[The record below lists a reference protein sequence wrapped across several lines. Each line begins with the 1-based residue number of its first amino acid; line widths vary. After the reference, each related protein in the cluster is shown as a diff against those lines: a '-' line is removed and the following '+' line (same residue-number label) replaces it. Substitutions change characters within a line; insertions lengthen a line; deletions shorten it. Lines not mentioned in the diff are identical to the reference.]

1 MTLEDELRGLQER
14 LGHRFADPHLLEEA
28 VTHRSYAND
37 AGLEFDFERLEF
49 LGDAVLGFL
58 TSTWLYRRY
67 RGRGEGSMSKLKA
80 WLVSE
85 PSLAA
90 AARRLGLGAAL
101 RLSVGEERS
110 GGRDRDA
117 ILADALEAVLAAL
130 YLDGGVEAVQPQIDN
145 LLEWGAR
152 RYEAEEALRDA
163 KTRLQELA
171 QARGWDLPE
180 YPDVRVDGPDHAR
193 VYTVECRVRG
203 EVLGRGTG
211 GSKKS
216 AQQSAALEA
225 LQSLERRDA
234 AD

>member
-1 MTLEDELRGLQER
+1 MRPEDELRSLEQR
-14 LGHRFADPHLLEEA
+14 LDHQFADPHLLEEA

-37 AGLEFDFERLEF
+37 AGLAFDFERLEF
-49 LGDAVLGFL
+49 LGDAVLGLFASL
-58 TSTWLYRRY
+58 WLYRHY

-101 RLSVGEERS
+101 RLSIGEERS

-130 YLDGGVEAVQPQIDN
+130 YLDGGVEAVRPRVDD
-145 LLEWGAR
+145 LLEWGMR
-152 RYEAEEALRDA
+152 RYETEEALRDA

-171 QARGWDLPE
+171 QARGWELPE
-180 YPDVRVDGPDHAR
+180 YRDVRVEGPDHAR

-203 EVLGRGTG
+203 EVLGCGTG
-211 GSKKS
+211 GSKKA

-225 LQSLERRDA
+225 LQTLEGHVA